1 MKKTMFACGGTGGH
15 VYPAIALAESWE
27 KAGFGTAVFAGREE
41 GMERRLVGD
50 RWPFVPVLA
59 WPLKR
64 GSLAANLLLPVR
76 LVRSLFS
83 ALKAVRRE
91 RPDVVVATGG
101 YVSLP
106 VAAAARILGIPVYL
120 QEQNAVAGVAN
131 RVSSRFARKVF
142 LADESAAKALKC
154 PHELSG
160 NPVRPLPVGE
170 KLPVPAEFEGAAERI
185 LVMGGSQGAKGLND
199 RLLGCAEKIGAR
211 PGLSMVWQTG
221 PAQFDEVSAATK
233 GFANVHPT
241 AFVSQVY
248 PYMQNATLVV
258 CRAGAS
264 TLAEITAFG
273 KPTVLVPFPFATAN
287 HQEHNART
295 LERAGAA
302 LVELESEPDDLW
314 NKISSL
320 LDDPARL
327 ESMGKAALELGHPDS
342 AMEIAKRIHAEV
354 ER

>member
-50 RWPFVPVLA
+50 RWPFV
-59 WPLKR
+59 
-64 GSLAANLLLPVR
+64 AANLLRPVR

-142 LADESAAKALKC
+142 LAAGTRQS
-154 PHELSG
+154 
-160 NPVRPLPVGE
+160 RPRRKSDCKSPR
-170 KLPVPAEFEGAAERI
+170 F
-185 LVMGGSQGAKGLND
+185 
-199 RLLGCAEKIGAR
+199 LLC
-211 PGLSMVWQTG
+211 
-221 PAQFDEVSAATK
+221 
-233 GFANVHPT
+233 
-241 AFVSQVY
+241 
-248 PYMQNATLVV
+248 
-258 CRAGAS
+258 
-264 TLAEITAFG
+264 
-273 KPTVLVPFPFATAN
+273 
-287 HQEHNART
+287 
-295 LERAGAA
+295 
-302 LVELESEPDDLW
+302 
-314 NKISSL
+314 
-320 LDDPARL
+320 
-327 ESMGKAALELGHPDS
+327 
-342 AMEIAKRIHAEV
+342 
-354 ER
+354 